1 MNAAT
6 TIPELMRTLGLQARC
21 AAAGMA
27 RATAAQKAHAL
38 RVLARLLR
46 EHTQGLQTDNAKDL
60 GRAKAAGLA
69 EPMVDRLKL
78 SPKYWKPAPW
88 AASSWLPCPT
98 SLAASAA

>member
-46 EHTQGLQTDNAKDL
+46 EHTGALQTDNAKDL
-60 GRAKAAGLA
+60 SRAQAAGLA

-78 SPKYWKPAPW
+78 SPKTLETCAV
-88 AASSWLPCPT
+88 AASSWRPCPT